1 MTPEH
6 PPETSLTTPPSTPGL
21 KLRPPDLQL
30 PKSER
35 HAERSGGAK
44 VGLYISSGGQT
55 YGPSTPREVVASV
68 RTGYFH
74 EDAVFWVESRN
85 EWRPLTELAQ
95 HVELPPTVEEPA
107 YLELHQRIPLHSPLA
122 EAITPKW
129 PGASRP
135 SSAPSAPSAP
145 FAPSA
150 FSSSSSSPGGERRRR
165 KRTGKK
171 GKASKKRWA
180 GPLIVLGLILL
191 LILITA
197 WVLMFL
203 SGL

>member
-107 YLELHQRIPLHSPLA
+107 YLELPPRIPLHSPLP

-135 SSAPSAPSAP
+135 SSAPS
-145 FAPSA
+145 APSA

>member
-107 YLELHQRIPLHSPLA
+107 YLELPPRIPLHSPLA

-135 SSAPSAPSAP
+135 SSAPSAPSHP
-145 FAPSA
+145 RRRLQRTRSA
-150 FSSSSSSPGGERRRR
+150 FRS
-165 KRTGKK
+165 
-171 GKASKKRWA
+171 
-180 GPLIVLGLILL
+180 
-191 LILITA
+191 
-197 WVLMFL
+197 
-203 SGL
+203 

>member
-107 YLELHQRIPLHSPLA
+107 YLELPPRIPLHSPLA

-135 SSAPSAPSAP
+135 SSAP